1 MKRKFNEMIHSS
13 FQQKIFYSLLLILFL
28 CILPLLVMGFYSHPV
43 GDDYT
48 YGLQTHL
55 AWKNTGSPFA
65 VIRAA
70 AGTAQSF
77 WHSYQGPFASAFF
90 MALQPAVISERLAWK
105 NTGSPFAV
113 IRAAAG
119 TAQSFW
125 HSYQGPFASAF
136 FMALQPAVISER
148 LYALSPFIMLFMLIF
163 STSLFLRIL
172 LVKYF
177 RLPAVSVNIITCV
190 QLLFSIE
197 LLEAPSE
204 AFFWY
209 CGAVHYVFMQSCLLL
224 LISVLLLAAR
234 SEKRTWLYILLSL
247 PLALCCGGA
256 NFVTAL
262 TSMILFACA
271 LLFLLLLRA
280 RSEKRTWLYILL
292 SLPLALCCGGA
303 NFVTALTS
311 MILFACALLFLLL
324 LRKKRE
330 LLIILPSFIVNT
342 AAFILNV
349 TAPGNRVREAEQ
361 LASLPPVQAVY
372 HKKRELLII
381 LPSFIV
387 NTAAFILNVTAPGN
401 RVREAEQ
408 LASLPPVQAVYHAFR
423 YCIEYLGK
431 WTNLYVLLGIIFLI
445 PIIWTAVSKL
455 KIRLR
460 LPGLFTLFSF
470 CLLSSMFAPST
481 YALGLVVIY
490 GRSLNIIM
498 QAYYLLLIL
507 NLLYWIGWFRQ
518 NLPLTDK
525 DTKYYYAGILPFA
538 DPESSLLDR
547 MVSSEPSSDRQRYVS
562 CPSA

>member
-13 FQQKIFYSLLLILFL
+13 FQQKIFYSLLLILLL

-48 YGLQTHL
+48 YGFQAHL
-55 AWKNTGSPFA
+55 AWESTGS
-65 VIRAA
+65 
-70 AGTAQSF
+70 
-77 WHSYQGPFASAFF
+77 
-90 MALQPAVISERLAWK
+90 LPAVIK
-105 NTGSPFAV
+105 
-113 IRAAAG
+113 AAAA

-209 CGAVHYVFMQSCLLL
+209 CGAIHYVFMQSCLFL

-234 SEKRTWLYILLSL
+234 TAKRTWLYILLSL

-262 TSMILFACA
+262 TSVILFACA
-271 LLFLLLLRA
+271 LLFLLLIR
-280 RSEKRTWLYILL
+280 
-292 SLPLALCCGGA
+292 
-303 NFVTALTS
+303 
-311 MILFACALLFLLL
+311 
-324 LRKKRE
+324 
-330 LLIILPSFIVNT
+330 
-342 AAFILNV
+342 
-349 TAPGNRVREAEQ
+349 
-361 LASLPPVQAVY
+361 
-372 HKKRELLII
+372 KKRELLII

-445 PIIWTAVSKL
+445 PLIWTAVSKL

-518 NLPLTDK
+518 NLPLSDEDMFLVPLRK
-525 DTKYYYAGILPFA
+525 HAK
-538 DPESSLLDR
+538 SLLLSLCAFLIFAAFCSDKTALTTKSAVHDLSR
-547 MVSSEPSSDRQRYVS
+547 GYAQAYHQETLHRIALLSMVGVEEVWVPNYSVRPALLNLEDISTDPSNWRNQALADWYGKETVHLSIIY
-562 CPSA
+562 

>member
-48 YGLQTHL
+48 YGLQAH
-55 AWKNTGSPFA
+55 
-65 VIRAA
+65 
-70 AGTAQSF
+70 
-77 WHSYQGPFASAFF
+77 
-90 MALQPAVISERLAWK
+90 LAWK

-271 LLFLLLLRA
+271 LLFLLLLR
-280 RSEKRTWLYILL
+280 
-292 SLPLALCCGGA
+292 
-303 NFVTALTS
+303 
-311 MILFACALLFLLL
+311 
-324 LRKKRE
+324 KKRE

-349 TAPGNRVREAEQ
+349 TAPGNHVREAEQ
-361 LASLPPVQAVY
+361 LASLP
-372 HKKRELLII
+372 L
-381 LPSFIV
+381 
-387 NTAAFILNVTAPGN
+387 
-401 RVREAEQ
+401 
-408 LASLPPVQAVYHAFR
+408 FR
-423 YCIEYLGK
+423 LSI
-431 WTNLYVLLGIIFLI
+431 
-445 PIIWTAVSKL
+445 
-455 KIRLR
+455 
-460 LPGLFTLFSF
+460 TLFGIVSNILGNGRT
-470 CLLSSMFAPST
+470 CMFFWE
-481 YALGLVVIY
+481 LFFL
-490 GRSLNIIM
+490 
-498 QAYYLLLIL
+498 
-507 NLLYWIGWFRQ
+507 F
-518 NLPLTDK
+518 
-525 DTKYYYAGILPFA
+525 
-538 DPESSLLDR
+538 
-547 MVSSEPSSDRQRYVS
+547 PSSGQLS
-562 CPSA
+562 PN